1 MTSRKDAL
9 EKLMP
14 FQMGFLGSASLYVA
28 AKLEIADRL
37 AAGPR
42 PIDELAAEAG
52 ADAGMLYRILRY
64 LASEGIF
71 EEREDRV
78 FALNDVAELMRS
90 DVEQSFQPFTVMNS
104 ERAFE
109 AVLEILPAVQ
119 AGEIPFVRRF
129 GEHPFDMMRDDPEAA
144 AQLERGW
151 QGVHGPETA
160 AFFEAFDLNGIGK
173 LADIGGGH
181 GDVVVG
187 FLEGDPARRGAIF
200 DIPAVCGQLGE
211 RLAKLGFA
219 ERCEVVAGDFFDSI
233 PVTADAFFLRHIL
246 HDWND
251 EECLTIL
258 RNIAARC
265 RLGDRVLIAECV
277 IREPNVTDRGKLL
290 DMEMLL
296 FLSGKERTAGEYRA
310 LLEAAGFEYVGV
322 TPTDSIIGIVEGRF
336 TGAGAGH

>member
-1 MTSRKDAL
+1 MTTRKDAL
-9 EKLMP
+9 AKLMP
-14 FQMGFLGSASLYVA
+14 FQMGFLGSACLYVA

-37 AAGPR
+37 IAGPR
-42 PIDELAAEAG
+42 PSDELAAEAG

-71 EEREDRV
+71 EERADRV

-109 AVLEILPAVQ
+109 AVLELLPAVQ

-129 GEHPFDMMRDDPEAA
+129 GEHPFDMMRDDPTAA
-144 AQLERGW
+144 ARLERGW

-160 AFFEAFDLNGIGK
+160 AFLEAFDFTDIGK
-173 LADIGGGH
+173 FADIGGGH
-181 GDVVVG
+181 GDVVIG
-187 FLEGDPARRGAIF
+187 FLDGDPARTGAIF
-200 DIPAVCGQLGE
+200 DIPAVCGHLSQ
-211 RLAKLGFA
+211 RLEKAGLA
-219 ERCEVVAGDFFDSI
+219 ARCEVIAGDFFESI
-233 PVTADAFFLRHIL
+233 PVAADAYFLRHIL

-265 RLGDRVLIAECV
+265 RPGSRVLIAECV
-277 IREPNVTDRGKLL
+277 IKEPNVTDRGKLL

-296 FLSGKERTAGEYRA
+296 FLSGKERTANEYRD
-310 LLEAAGFEYVGV
+310 LLEASGFEYVGI
-322 TPTDSIIGIVEGRF
+322 TTTDSIIDVVEGRF
-336 TGAGAGH
+336 TGTGRGH